1 MPKVLIVTN
10 DFPPRTGGIQ
20 SFVYALAMQ
29 LADQVVVYA
38 PAWKGATEFDRTQ
51 PFLVVR
57 HPTSLMLPSP
67 FVRQRAVAIMRSE
80 GCDRVLFGAAA
91 PLGLLAPALR
101 RAGARRIIA
110 VTHGHEASW
119 AALPIAKA
127 LLRRIGDSVDT
138 VTYLG
143 DYFQERLA
151 KGLSRSAARR
161 MVKLAPGVNTNVF
174 RPGDGSS
181 VRSRLGLG
189 ERPVILC
196 VSRLVARKGQDVL
209 IRAMPNILEAND
221 HQPIL
226 LLVGSGPYATVL
238 HRIARENG
246 VTKNIVFAG
255 EVSTDALPDFYNAAN
270 IFAMPCRTRRG
281 GLEVE
286 GLGIVFLEA
295 ASSGLPVIAGDSG
308 GAPDAVLANE
318 TGFVI
323 QQGHTHELVDRLN
336 FLLANRAIAKSM
348 GANGRAWM
356 ERSWQWTSV
365 RDQLKLLLELE

>member
-209 IRAMPNILEAND
+209 IRAMPNVLEAND